1 MGKFYQVGSA
11 GTGCLG
17 LIAAAA
23 GLAVT
28 VMIAGAAF
36 SADFRSMGINP
47 AVGGVLGLI
56 IVAGGGLTCLAVA
69 GWAIGQFSRK

>member
-1 MGKFYQVGSA
+1 
-11 GTGCLG
+11 
-17 LIAAAA
+17 
-23 GLAVT
+23 VT

-69 GWAIGQFSRK
+69 GWAIGQFSKK